1 MKKLISAALA
11 ALTISAAL
19 NGCVGKTESL
29 SPVRALSSSAEKSAE
44 WLTERLGADVPEND
58 ILLGIADDADA
69 FDADMSGLRSEGYVI
84 RSIGNDTVIL
94 GKTADGLDRGVRYYA
109 NYCKGESG
117 LDVTYGEGPKV
128 GKLTIAGHD
137 ISEYSIRI
145 EADADEPARCKS
157 APQVYR
163 RRLRHLPR
171 NRQ

>member
-69 FDADMSGLRSEGYVI
+69 FDADMSGLRSEVYVI

-109 NYCKGESG
+109 HYC
-117 LDVTYGEGPKV
+117 
-128 GKLTIAGHD
+128 
-137 ISEYSIRI
+137 
-145 EADADEPARCKS
+145 
-157 APQVYR
+157 
-163 RRLRHLPR
+163 
-171 NRQ
+171 